1 MKKQNKD
8 ARMAEIEATAYA
20 LLAEMGYENI
30 SMLKIAKAAKASNET
45 LYNWYG
51 DKKGLFAAMIRKN
64 ACQTLVELEQAINR
78 DEKTDETLRRAA
90 HTLLT
95 MLMSD
100 NAIALNR
107 AAAADPT
114 GELGK
119 VLNTEGRETVTPK
132 FLPLFTEL
140 VGQSQAQRGLQVFL
154 SVLIGDWQIR
164 RVIGVMDQ
172 PEPSEIEARVEEAMA
187 LLKRLT

>member
-1 MKKQNKD
+1 
-8 ARMAEIEATAYA
+8 MAEIEATAYA
-20 LLAEMGYENI
+20 LLAEQGYENI

-64 ACQTLVELEQAINR
+64 ASQTLAEIEQAISR
-78 DEKTDETLRRAA
+78 DEKPDETLRRVA

-95 MLMSD
+95 MLMND

-119 VLNTEGRETVTPK
+119 VLNTEGRETVAPK

-140 VGQSQAQRGLQVFL
+140 VGQYQAQRGLQVFL

-164 RVIGVMDQ
+164 RVIAVMDQ